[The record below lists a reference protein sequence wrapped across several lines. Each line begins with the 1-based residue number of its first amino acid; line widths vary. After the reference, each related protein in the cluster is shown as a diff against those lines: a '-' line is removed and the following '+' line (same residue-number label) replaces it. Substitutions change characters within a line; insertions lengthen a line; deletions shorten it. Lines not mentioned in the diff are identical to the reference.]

1 MASIDHSVAVGG
13 DVLAHCTRCENAPNS
28 SVTEPLWHTVVAKVG
43 PLIVRVRCN
52 TCKNEHAVRGET
64 RAHKE
69 PRGAKPPAPQVV
81 RVQNRVPPKPWKE
94 LMYERDTSTAITYSV
109 KAKVEKNDLVKHPT
123 FGIGVVTELDGDRTK
138 ATVVFESGEK
148 VLAVGR
154 E

>member
-1 MASIDHSVAVGG
+1 MAAIDHSVAVGG
-13 DVLAHCTRCENAPNS
+13 DVLTHCTRCENAPNS

-52 TCKNEHAVRGET
+52 TCRNEHAIRGET

-81 RVQNRVPPKPWKE
+81 RVQNRVPQKPWKE
-94 LMYERDTSTAITYSV
+94 LMYERDESTAITYSV
-109 KAKVEKNDLVKHPT
+109 KASVSKNDLLRHPT
-123 FGIGVVTELDGDRTK
+123 FGVGVVTEVSDDKTK
-138 ATVVFESGEK
+138 ATVIFEAGEK

-154 E
+154 T

>member
-69 PRGAKPPAPQVV
+69 PRGAKPAAPQVV

-94 LMYERDTSTAITYSV
+94 LMYERDPGTAITYSV
-109 KAKVEKNDLVKHPT
+109 KAKVDKNDLLKHPT
-123 FGIGVVTELDGDRTK
+123 FGVGVVTELSDDKTK